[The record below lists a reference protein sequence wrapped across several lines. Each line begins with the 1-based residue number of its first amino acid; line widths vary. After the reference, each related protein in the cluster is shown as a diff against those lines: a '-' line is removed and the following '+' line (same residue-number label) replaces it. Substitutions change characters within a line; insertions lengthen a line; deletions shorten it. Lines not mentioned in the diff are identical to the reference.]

1 MYLSVLLY
9 LWCRQFHMTDSES
22 ERPAQASDVQTETFF
37 MDTQVGSLRA
47 AAQT

>member
-1 MYLSVLLY
+1 MY
-9 LWCRQFHMTDSES
+9 LWCRQSHMTDSEP

-37 MDTQVGSLRA
+37 MNTQVGSLRA